1 MVRGEKA
8 TKQTGIF
15 IMNCH
20 AYKLR
25 IKMQAFTF
33 TIIIKNGNAEAGNFA
48 ASHLNVQV
56 GSTGCTKESNAIK
69 SQ

>member
-1 MVRGEKA
+1 
-8 TKQTGIF
+8 
-15 IMNCH
+15 
-20 AYKLR
+20 
-25 IKMQAFTF
+25 MQAFTF